1 MAASRQRADI
11 AIARDWGKKMTLSKD
26 ASASGKPR
34 ILLVDRF
41 TLGEAS
47 PALRAALE
55 ARMEPVP
62 LWEIADLPQFIAK
75 EGASIRALQTRSGTK
90 IDTALL
96 DGLSNLEIIV
106 QVGAGL
112 DQTPVAYAKARGIP
126 VTHTPGVLTD
136 DVADIAMGLLIGAAR
151 RLAEG
156 DRYVRS
162 GQWPLKGRFPLALK
176 VSGKTCGI
184 LAMGRIGRAVA
195 RRAAGFDMEIL
206 YHGPRRHADLAY
218 EYCADLEAMAQRCDF
233 LVMCAPG
240 GPETDKIVDERV
252 LRALGPKGVVVN
264 VGRGSTLD
272 EAALEAV
279 LAEGALGGAGLDVYA
294 SEPNPRAAL
303 LAMENVFLLPHVG
316 SGTDDTRQDMHRLCL
331 DNLFAHLDGKP
342 LITPA

>member
-1 MAASRQRADI
+1 MDQPKPHA
-11 AIARDWGKKMTLSKD
+11 T
-26 ASASGKPR
+26 SGRPR
-34 ILLVDRF
+34 ILVVDRF
-41 TLGEAS
+41 THGEAS
-47 PALRAALE
+47 ESIRNALE
-55 ARMEPVP
+55 ARMEPVL
-62 LWEIADLPQFIAK
+62 LWEIPDLPSFLAD
-75 EGASIRALQTRSGTK
+75 EGATIRVLQTRSGTK

-96 DGLSNLEIIV
+96 DGLPNLEIIV

-112 DQTPVAYAKARGIP
+112 DQTPVAYARARGIP

-162 GQWPLKGRFPLALK
+162 GQWPAKGRFPLARK

-184 LAMGRIGRAVA
+184 VAMGRIGRAVA
-195 RRAAGFDMEIL
+195 RRAAGFDMQIL
-206 YHGPRRHADLAY
+206 YHGPRRHADLGY
-218 EYCADLEAMAQRCDF
+218 EYCPDLEAMAQRSDF
-233 LVMCAPG
+233 LVMCCPG
-240 GPETDKIVDERV
+240 GPETDKLVDERV
-252 LRALGPKGVVVN
+252 LRALSPKGIVVN

-272 EAALEAV
+272 EAALEAL

-294 SEPNPRAAL
+294 DEPHPRPAL

-316 SGTDDTRQDMHRLCL
+316 SGTEDTRQDMHRLCL